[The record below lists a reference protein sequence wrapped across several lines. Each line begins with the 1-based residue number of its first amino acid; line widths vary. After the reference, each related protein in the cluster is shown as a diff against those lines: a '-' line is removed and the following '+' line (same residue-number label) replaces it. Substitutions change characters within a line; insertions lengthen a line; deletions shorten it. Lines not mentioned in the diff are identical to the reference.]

1 MLWGGRGGPVVTPR
15 LGAPDPRV
23 EVRAL
28 ARLPTVYVLFTVAMF
43 AVSLIALVDIVSRD
57 DSQVRGLPK
66 LVWVLLVVFLPLLG
80 SALWFIVGHDWSAA
94 RAAGSFGGRSSENVS
109 FGDPRRSERIGF
121 GGSRRASSWSSQP
134 AAPRQ
139 RTTEEQ
145 LADLDREIEF
155 HEQQARLR
163 ALEVEVEKRRRLD

>member
-1 MLWGGRGGPVVTPR
+1 MLWGGRGVPVVTPG

-23 EVRAL
+23 EMWAL
-28 ARLPTVYVLFTVAMF
+28 ARLPIVYVLFTVAMF

-66 LVWVLLVVFLPLLG
+66 LVWVLLVVFVPLLG

-94 RAAGSFGGRSSENVS
+94 RAAGAFGGRSSENVS
-109 FGDPRRSERIGF
+109 FGDPRRSERAGF
-121 GGSRRASSWSSQP
+121 GRSSRASSWSSQP

-163 ALEVEVEKRRRLD
+163 ALEVEVEKRKRLE